1 MAATEGAAR
10 QAAAAASAPISA
22 RCIQKGWPPLYPGY
36 AAARV
41 RLCRSRGGV
50 EDRECVGVLAL
61 TGRSCRLV
69 AAVAGSVEANAP
81 LEASASSAAGTPV
94 EIWLFGSL
102 CPRQFADRRGRS
114 RCRALSRVAQKFSGG
129 SGLCPSP
136 IRRGHERCGRQLGG
150 SGFGTLG
157 YDWLQKP
164 MEHDG
169 KHEIHTEAARK
180 DEYPAPIA
188 PS

>member
-1 MAATEGAAR
+1 MAVAR
-10 QAAAAASAPISA
+10 PAAAASVPISA
-22 RCIQKGWPPLYPGY
+22 RYIQKGWPPLYPGY

-41 RLCRSRGGV
+41 GPRCFRGGGA
-50 EDRECVGVLAL
+50 DRECVGFPTPTERSFRLA
-61 TGRSCRLV
+61 
-69 AAVAGSVEANAP
+69 AAAAGSVEANAP

-102 CPRQFADRRGRS
+102 CPRQFADQRGRS

-164 MEHDG
+164 MEHAG
-169 KHEIHTEAARK
+169 KHEIHTETAR
-180 DEYPAPIA
+180 
-188 PS
+188 